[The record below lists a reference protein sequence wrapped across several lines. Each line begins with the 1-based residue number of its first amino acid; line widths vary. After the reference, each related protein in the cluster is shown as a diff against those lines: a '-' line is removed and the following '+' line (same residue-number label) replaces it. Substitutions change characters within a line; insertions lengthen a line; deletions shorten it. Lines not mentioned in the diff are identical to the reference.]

1 MLREICFDTETTG
14 FDPYKGDRLVEV
26 GCVEV
31 VDGVRT
37 GNNLHIYINPE
48 REVPEDAVKIHGLT
62 TEFLLDKPLFH
73 SEAERIWKYFH
84 EDPDTV
90 LVAHNAQFDM
100 RFMNF
105 EFDKAGY
112 KKIELKVTDS
122 LDIAKKKFPGQK
134 NSLDALCKRYN
145 VDSSR
150 RVLHGALLDA
160 ELLADVYIEMTEKAQ
175 QNMYTVNGN
184 GGIHKNGEAGSADM
198 FTKPLEAVER
208 KTLPSR
214 NFELSEEDVKAHEDF
229 INSKFKENL
238 WGYTKKEG

>member
-14 FDPYKGDRLVEV
+14 FDPGRGDRLIEI
-26 GCVEV
+26 GCIEV

-48 REVPEDAVKIHGLT
+48 RDVPEDAVKIHGLT
-62 TEFLLDKPLFH
+62 TEFLQDKPLFNR
-73 SEAERIWKYFH
+73 EAERIWKYFH
-84 EDPDTV
+84 EDPETV

-112 KKIELKVTDS
+112 KQIELRVTDS

-175 QNMYTVNGN
+175 QNMFSINNNESVKDSQSEIFAQKL
-184 GGIHKNGEAGSADM
+184 GIQ
-198 FTKPLEAVER
+198 TKEVLQ
-208 KTLPSR
+208 SR
-214 NFELSEEDVKAHEDF
+214 NFDLSSEEKKAHEDF
-229 INSKFKENL
+229 INGKFKENL
-238 WGYTKKEG
+238 WGYTKKES